1 MLQTGDILI
10 ERYEMGPLLGT
21 GGMSRVFAAF
31 DRKLGRE
38 VAIKVLDTALAE
50 DGVFVERFDREA
62 RAAASLN
69 HRNVV
74 AVFDSGAEDGTRFIV
89 MEHVSGRTLS
99 ALLRD
104 GPLPVQQAVEIAAG
118 VAQALGAAHV
128 RGIVHRDVKPGNVMV
143 GANGEVKVL
152 DFGIARSLAAT
163 SLTRTSTV
171 IGTAGYLSPE
181 QAQGGR
187 VDPRSDLY
195 GLGCV
200 LHQML
205 TGRPPF
211 VADSAAALAHQHL
224 TRPPQPP
231 SARRPEVP
239 PALDAIVLR
248 CLAKDPDDRYD
259 RAEALSAALI
269 KAPLTPNGDATPGE
283 EATRVQPGTRVQ
295 PPRRRIVG
303 TLADWPGGGRRWL
316 ALPAAALL
324 ATLLLVLALG
334 HGSGGTPSAST
345 ARSSAPAPRHATTPA
360 KASAAHGPAT
370 AARGSSSPP
379 ASSGAGPASGP
390 TDPSAAAAAL
400 SRLVLAD
407 QQQGLL
413 DAKAARAISRRGE
426 ALLEALSSGDG
437 SQAAQQLSE
446 LTGKVDQVVAA
457 GAVAT
462 PAAAAALKAA
472 AAALAS
478 SVTSASTPNAPA
490 SPSGATAEPP
500 APVQGKHGKGHGHD
514 GGGGEGSGD

>member
-31 DRKLGRE
+31 DRKLCRE

-69 HRNVV
+69 HRHVV
-74 AVFDSGAEDGTRFIV
+74 AVYDSGAQNGTRFIV

-104 GPLPVQQAVEIAAG
+104 GPLPVQQAVEIAAS

-143 GANGEVKVL
+143 GADGEVKVL

-224 TRPPQPP
+224 TRPPEPP

-259 RAEALSAALI
+259 RAEALSAALT
-269 KAPLTPNGDATPGE
+269 KAPLARNGDPAAGE
-283 EATRVQPGTRVQ
+283 RPTRVQSRTRVQ
-295 PPRRRIVG
+295 RPRRRIVG
-303 TLADWPGGGRRWL
+303 TRLTAWPGAGRRRWL
-316 ALPAAALL
+316 AVAAAALL
-324 ATLLLVLALG
+324 ATLVLVLALG

-345 ARSSAPAPRHATTPA
+345 ARSAPAPRHAAATPA
-360 KASAAHGPAT
+360 KGAAATDPASAARA
-370 AARGSSSPP
+370 SSSPP
-379 ASSGAGPASGP
+379 ASSSGGSATGP

-400 SRLVLAD
+400 RRLVLAD
-407 QQQGLL
+407 QQQGLI
-413 DAKAARAISRRGE
+413 DAKAARAILRRGE
-426 ALLEALSSGDG
+426 AVLEALSSGDR

-446 LTGKVDQVVAA
+446 LTGKVDQLAAA
-457 GAVAT
+457 GAVTT
-462 PAAAAALKAA
+462 PAADALKAA

-478 SVTSASTPNAPA
+478 SVTSASTPNSA
-490 SPSGATAEPP
+490 SGATAEPP